1 MTPSLWTLCLA
12 ALRCVLPVK
21 PGAIVTYDEGAWIVL
36 VADGYCGRARF
47 VRKVSETASDHV
59 VLEQL
64 TRELAEWIL
73 SRPHDS
79 TDERIV
85 ALRVAL
91 HGREVSR

>member
-21 PGAIVTYDEGAWIVL
+21 PGAIVTFDEGAWIVL
-36 VADGYCGRARF
+36 VADGYAGRARF
-47 VRKVSETASDHV
+47 VRKVGESATDHT

-64 TRELAEWIL
+64 TREFAEWIL

>member
-21 PGAIVTYDEGAWIVL
+21 PGAIMTYDEGAWIVL
-36 VADGYCGRARF
+36 VADGYGGRARF
-47 VRKVSETASDHV
+47 VRKVGDSVRDYT

-64 TRELAEWIL
+64 TREFAEWIL

-91 HGREVSR
+91 HGREASR

>member
-1 MTPSLWTLCLA
+1 
-12 ALRCVLPVK
+12 
-21 PGAIVTYDEGAWIVL
+21 VTYDEGAWIVL
-36 VADGYCGRARF
+36 VADGYAGRARF
-47 VRKVSETASDHV
+47 VRKVSDSVSDHT

-64 TRELAEWIL
+64 TREFAEWIL
-73 SRPHDS
+73 TRPHDS

>member
-36 VADGYCGRARF
+36 VADGYAGRARF
-47 VRKVSETASDHV
+47 VRKVGEKMGDHV

>member
-36 VADGYCGRARF
+36 VADGYAGRARF
-47 VRKVSETASDHV
+47 VRKVSETATDHV
-59 VLEQL
+59 ALEQL

-73 SRPHDS
+73 TRPHDS

-85 ALRVAL
+85 ALRVAM

>member
-1 MTPSLWTLCLA
+1 VTPSLWTLCLA

-36 VADGYCGRARF
+36 VADGYAGRARF
-47 VRKVSETASDHV
+47 VRKVSDSVSDHT

-64 TRELAEWIL
+64 TREFAEWIL
-73 SRPHDS
+73 TRPHDS